1 MSIDN
6 HITSLQTKH
15 QALKRAVSELEAAPS
30 ADTLE
35 ITRLKKEKLALKEQI
50 VHLKETLH

>member
-1 MSIDN
+1 MSVEN

-15 QALKRAVSELEAAPS
+15 QELERAVSELEAAPS